1 MIISLHLPKTAGTSF
16 GAALQSHFGDGLRRD
31 YDDLPLNTP
40 AAERKAAA
48 LRACLDAT
56 QAPWPDAACVHGHF
70 LPVKY
75 LLGAQQAG
83 AHFVSWMRHPVDRL
97 LSHYFFWRKH
107 APPSPRHAVH
117 CRMHDEDWS
126 LERFCLA
133 PELRDVYAQFLW
145 AFPLEYFEFIG
156 ITEHYEDDF
165 AHFSRT
171 YLDGEAVPPRLNVGE
186 RGRDGGYEIDPALRA
201 RVERFHARD
210 IALYRRALQMRETR
224 LANVQRERPADGMPG
239 TAAPSLA

>member
-16 GAALQSHFGDGLRRD
+16 GAALQRHFGDGLRRD

-40 AAERKAAA
+40 VAERQAAA
-48 LRACLDAT
+48 LRACLAQADA
-56 QAPWPDAACVHGHF
+56 PAATCVHGHF

-75 LLGAQQAG
+75 LLGAQHAG
-83 AHFVSWMRHPVDRL
+83 ARFVSWMRHPVDRL

-117 CRMHDEDWS
+117 HRMHAEDWS

-133 PELRDVYAQFLW
+133 PELRDVYTQFLW

-171 YLDGEAVPPRLNVGE
+171 YLDGAVAPPRLNVGE
-186 RGRDGGYEIDPALRA
+186 RGKDGAYRIDPALRA
-201 RVERFHARD
+201 RIEEFHARD
-210 IALYRRALQMRETR
+210 MALYQRALQLREAR
-224 LANVQRERPADGMPG
+224 LATAPRERPADRMPA
-239 TAAPSLA
+239 TAWPSLA